1 MKAEIHSLF
10 PTPVYFTKINRKFSK
25 QENDYFNK
33 PTKVKN
39 IGNLTSKDKYVL
51 DKKPFIKLKKEL
63 LDIVKNYYQ
72 QIICTSNDIEP
83 TITQSW
89 LNYTNK
95 KEYHHIHS
103 HPNSY
108 ISGVLYINADKEN
121 DKINFF
127 RQRYEPIKPVIKSY
141 NVFNAESW
149 WFPVETYQVVLFPS
163 YLTHSVEIK
172 EGSNTRI
179 SLAFNT
185 FYKGTIGLNSNLTE
199 LIL

>member
-89 LNYTNK
+89 LIIQIKKNIIIFILILILTYQEYYTLMQIRK
-95 KEYHHIHS
+95 M
-103 HPNSY
+103 
-108 ISGVLYINADKEN
+108 
-121 DKINFF
+121 
-127 RQRYEPIKPVIKSY
+127 IKSTFLDKGM
-141 NVFNAESW
+141 NPLNQLLKVIMFLMQKVGG
-149 WFPVETYQVVLFPS
+149 FQLRLTKLF
-163 YLTHSVEIK
+163 YFL
-172 EGSNTRI
+172 
-179 SLAFNT
+179 
-185 FYKGTIGLNSNLTE
+185 
-199 LIL
+199 LI